1 MEEKLSPEQA
11 SLPSLDDSKTL
22 KALFQSQA
30 NAIAN
35 RLSEAQR
42 KNVARSEVVETDKK
56 AAALMAST
64 LLGLN
69 PAFEKPVVNTPEK
82 FERNIRS
89 GLAEELKKTG
99 FSEKDLEDRTALFQ
113 IASYIFTNEV
123 HQLINELSKDPD
135 NIETNGAKALND
147 LLERWSSILERQ

>member
-1 MEEKLSPEQA
+1 MEETFSPEQA
-11 SLPSLDDSKTL
+11 ELPSLDDSKTL

-30 NAIAN
+30 HAIAN

-42 KNVARSEVVETDKK
+42 KNVARSEVVEADKK

-64 LLGLN
+64 LMGLN
-69 PAFEKPVVNTPEK
+69 PAFQKPLRNTPEK

-89 GLAEELKKTG
+89 GLVEELKRTG

-113 IASYIFTNEV
+113 IASFIFTNEV
-123 HQLINELSKDPD
+123 HQLISELSKDPA
-135 NIETNGAKALND
+135 NVETKGITALNA

>member
-1 MEEKLSPEQA
+1 
-11 SLPSLDDSKTL
+11 
-22 KALFQSQA
+22 
-30 NAIAN
+30 
-35 RLSEAQR
+35 
-42 KNVARSEVVETDKK
+42 
-56 AAALMAST
+56 MAD
-64 LLGLN
+64 
-69 PAFEKPVVNTPEK
+69 
-82 FERNIRS
+82 
-89 GLAEELKKTG
+89 ELKKTG

>member
-30 NAIAN
+30 HAIAN

-42 KNVARSEVVETDKK
+42 KNVARSEVVEIDKK

-82 FERNIRS
+82 FERNIR
-89 GLAEELKKTG
+89 GG
-99 FSEKDLEDRTALFQ
+99 LFQ